1 VSVGATVYSSSS
13 SFKELFRMADE
24 CLYVAKNNGRNRV
37 EFSDP
42 NRVCLTL
49 GASPFLQ
56 RHHASAEQIDASAA
70 IHGTL
75 EGLQFVDLPF
85 GLPVAPRL

>member
-1 VSVGATVYSSSS
+1 MGLPGIQRRGFLMAAAASGA
-13 SFKELFRMADE
+13 
-24 CLYVAKNNGRNRV
+24 VAAGGARAQAEPGRG
-37 EFSDP
+37 
-42 NRVCLTL
+42 VCLTL